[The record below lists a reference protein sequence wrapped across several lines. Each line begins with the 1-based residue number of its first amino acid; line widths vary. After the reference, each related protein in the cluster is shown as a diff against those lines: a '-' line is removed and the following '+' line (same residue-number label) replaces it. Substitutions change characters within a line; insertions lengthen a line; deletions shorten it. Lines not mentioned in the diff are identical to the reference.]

1 MTHMKL
7 SSKEATEAM
16 PTAMPEKPEYP
27 YGLRLRLE
35 KEELEKLGIKELPKV
50 GEIFTVE
57 AKAHVLSVSAGASQ
71 EHEHAS
77 MDLQI
82 THMGL
87 GEDGE
92 VKSAHLAKKMYGEMK
107 DGNK

>member
-1 MTHMKL
+1 M
-7 SSKEATEAM
+7 E
-16 PTAMPEKPEYP
+16 
-27 YGLRLRLE
+27 
-35 KEELEKLGIKELPKV
+35 
-50 GEIFTVE
+50 
-57 AKAHVLSVSAGASQ
+57 
-71 EHEHAS
+71 
-77 MDLQI
+77 LQI